1 MTDWWEFAAT
11 VFSGIITAAATIIAV
26 VYTNRKTKQ
35 QLIAQEEKFAAEQK
49 KQNKLAKYVVIKPS
63 YQLTTFTQILDNLI
77 ISNDYNRTLLFSGKD
92 GFDFYDNAEKQSNQL
107 QRILMIKNQS
117 PNEIHNVKLKTQTEL
132 TNSCT
137 NAKLEYSTTN
147 YTGLLRSGETIIIRL
162 ANQEQFDTII
172 DLNKKVIGSDLK
184 FTCTIEYETLGEQR
198 ITYTY
203 QLYIR
208 DDKRIDVVQDGIH
221 SVNDI
226 EDIPSQSQDQSTFR
240 NLQDSISSIDRS
252 AYAWKKMGQAQM
264 TGVLQIMQQS
274 GMQQMNVQT
283 SPSQEP
289 DK

>member
-1 MTDWWEFAAT
+1 MTDWWGFAAT

-35 QLIAQEEKFAAEQK
+35 QLIAQEEKFAAERK
-49 KQNKLAKYVVIKPS
+49 KQNKLGKYVVIKPS

-77 ISNDYNRTLLFSGKD
+77 ISNDYNRILLFSGKD
-92 GFDFYDNAEKQSNQL
+92 GFDFYDNTEKQSNQL

-132 TNSCT
+132 TNSST

-172 DLNKKVIGSDLK
+172 DLNEKGIGSDLK
-184 FTCTIEYETLGEQR
+184 FICTIEYETLGEQR

-208 DDKRIDVVQDGIH
+208 DDKRIDVVQDGID
-221 SVNDI
+221 SVIDI
-226 EDIPSQSQDQSTFR
+226 EDIPSQNQDQSVFR

-252 AYAWKKMGQAQM
+252 AYAWNKMGKAQAS
-264 TGVLQIMQQS
+264 GALQILQA
-274 GMQQMNVQT
+274 GMQQMNIQAL
-283 SPSQEP
+283 PQQES

>member
-1 MTDWWEFAAT
+1 MTDWWGFAAT

-77 ISNDYNRTLLFSGKD
+77 ISNDYNRILLFSGKD

-172 DLNKKVIGSDLK
+172 DLNKKGIGSDLK
-184 FTCTIEYETLGEQR
+184 FICTIEYETLGEQR

-208 DDKRIDVVQDGIH
+208 DDNRINVLQDGID
-221 SVNDI
+221 SVIDI
-226 EDIPSQSQDQSTFR
+226 EDIPCQNQAQSIFR

-252 AYAWKKMGQAQM
+252 AYAWSKMGKAQAS
-264 TGVLQIMQQS
+264 GALQIFQA
-274 GMQQMNVQT
+274 GMQQMNEQA
-283 SPSQEP
+283 PPQQES

>member
-1 MTDWWEFAAT
+1 MTDWWGFAAT
-11 VFSGIITAAATIIAV
+11 VFSGIITAAATITAV

-49 KQNKLAKYVVIKPS
+49 KQNRLAKYVVIKPS

-77 ISNDYNRTLLFSGKD
+77 ISNDYNRVLLFSGDD
-92 GFDFYDNAEKQSNQL
+92 GFEFYDNSEKQSNQL

-117 PNEIHNVKLKTQTEL
+117 PNEIHNVKLKTHTEL
-132 TNSCT
+132 INSST

-172 DLNKKVIGSDLK
+172 DLNKKGIGSDLK

-208 DDKRIDVVQDGIH
+208 DDKRIDVVQDGID
-221 SVNDI
+221 SVIDI
-226 EDIPSQSQDQSTFR
+226 EDIPSQSQAQSVFR

-252 AYAWKKMGQAQM
+252 AYAWNKMGKAQAS
-264 TGVLQIMQQS
+264 GALQIFQA
-274 GMQQMNVQT
+274 GMQQMNEQT
-283 SPSQEP
+283 PPTQEP